1 MKQLLDL
8 IDISKIKRIS
18 FRQDINGLRAIAV
31 LSVVFYHADLELFR
45 GGWLGV
51 DIFFV
56 ISGFLISNII
66 ISELNENKFSFK
78 AFYLR
83 RIKRILPALF
93 STLVLTI
100 PFAYVLL
107 TPKAMEEY
115 IESMI
120 ASIFF
125 YANYH
130 FMNLDFYIAE
140 STKLMPLLHTWS
152 LAIEEQFYLLFPL
165 FTVLIYKYFKKYFTL
180 FIVLITFCSIYINT
194 LPQGSEKFYKLEY
207 RIWELLLGVLI
218 MILSSNIKIKHLE
231 KIGIILMFF
240 PIFYFSDIWIN
251 DTEPKLLALTGVSL
265 IIFSNSENTIL
276 SKLLNLKPL
285 TFIGL
290 SSYSIYLLHQPLF
303 AFYRIF
309 LNNFNLLTIKNF
321 NLSSNILNVFD
332 YEVTRLYETN
342 YIVVNTLL
350 IIFLLLISFWS
361 YKNIELRFTKISQLL
376 ILFLL
381 LSFFA
386 IFQVSNY
393 KTYIASEKSKNT
405 VTEETVLSLYN
416 CWDKLDSFE
425 DPIEKLDQCIIN
437 NNSDKYL
444 LIIGDSSTIS
454 LHKSLTKNNQLGDYN
469 YIFASMEYGNLFPT
483 FTKKH
488 ECNEC
493 FFNWIKQRKN
503 NVTTIVLVEIHR
515 YVEQSGIY
523 YQNGTPEFRNIDNFI
538 TWIDKLSGISN
549 NVIVVEPFPTMIATQ
564 MDPKDVLYASNN
576 TLDEIYIPLKGWRQ
590 NTITT
595 LRLFSKLKDRS
606 NNIHVLEVTDL
617 FCENNS
623 NKCLVYKKPT
633 LFYIDK
639 THLSIE
645 GGSLVIN
652 KLKKFIK
659 EIE

>member
-1 MKQLLDL
+1 MKQLLGL

-31 LSVVFYHADLELFR
+31 LSVVFYHADLELFK

-66 ISELNENKFSFK
+66 ISELNEEKFSFK

-115 IESMI
+115 IDSMI

-165 FTVLIYKYFKKYFTL
+165 FTFLIYKYFKKYFTL

-251 DTEPKLLALTGVSL
+251 DTEPKLLALTGISL

-332 YEVTRLYETN
+332 YEVTKLYETN
-342 YIVVNTLL
+342 YIIVNTLL
-350 IIFLLLISFWS
+350 IIFLLLISYWS

-405 VTEETVLSLYN
+405 VTQEAVLSLYN

-454 LHKSLTKNNQLGDYN
+454 LHKSLAKNNQLGDYN

-538 TWIDKLSGISN
+538 TWIDKLSSISN

-576 TLDEIYIPLKGWRQ
+576 TLDEIYIPLKVGGKIQ
-590 NTITT
+590 QQ
-595 LRLFSKLKDRS
+595 LY
-606 NNIHVLEVTDL
+606 
-617 FCENNS
+617 
-623 NKCLVYKKPT
+623 VY
-633 LFYIDK
+633 LA
-639 THLSIE
+639 
-645 GGSLVIN
+645 N
-652 KLKKFIK
+652 
-659 EIE
+659 